1 MTNEELVLAVQQG
14 DSDKM
19 PQLWTQI
26 ERLVSWKANKLINAL
41 GDNCPVEFDDLYNSG
56 YIALCNA
63 VERYDPEHGA
73 FSTHFML
80 HLKTAFAEATGYRS
94 EKQRRDPLHRAS
106 SFDDPVP
113 GTDNLVLGD
122 LIPDGTDLEGDT
134 VEKIWQQQLHDALD
148 KALGTLDPTEEQTLR
163 TVYYDGQSLAELAES
178 IDIPYEKAKYLH
190 HKALG
195 RMRRGEARK
204 CIEPY
209 IDRRTNFYLRTG
221 ASSYESPVELLAIQR
236 EELRNMEIYIQELR
250 KKYQI
255 TSA

>member
-1 MTNEELVLAVQQG
+1 MTNEELVLAIQQG

-26 ERLVSWKANKLINAL
+26 ERLVSWKANKVINAL
-41 GDNCPVEFDDLYNSG
+41 GDNSPVEFDDLYNSG

-63 VERYDPEHGA
+63 VERYDPEQGA
-73 FSTHFML
+73 FTTYFMF
-80 HLKTAFAEATGYRS
+80 HLKIAFYDATGCRS

-122 LIPDGTDLEGDT
+122 LIPDGTDLEVDT
-134 VEKIWQQQLHDALD
+134 VERIWQQQLHDALD
-148 KALGTLDPTEEQTLR
+148 KALGTLPPAEEQTLR
-163 TVYYDGQSLAELAES
+163 NVYYGGQSLSEAAES
-178 IDIPYEKAKYLH
+178 MEVPYERASYLH
-190 HKALG
+190 RKALQ
-195 RMRRGEARK
+195 RLRRSEAQK
-204 CIEPY
+204 CIEQFV
-209 IDRRTNFYLRTG
+209 DKRTNFYLRT
-221 ASSYESPVELLAIQR
+221 SVRSYESPVELLAIQR
-236 EELRNMEIYIQELR
+236 EDLRNLDAYIQELR